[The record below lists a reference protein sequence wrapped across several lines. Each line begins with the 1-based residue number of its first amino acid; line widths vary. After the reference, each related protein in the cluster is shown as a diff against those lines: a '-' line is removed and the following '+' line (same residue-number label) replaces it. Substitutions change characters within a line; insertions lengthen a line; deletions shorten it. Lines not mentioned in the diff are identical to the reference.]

1 MIFTSA
7 ACQVYC
13 IEDRGLLQRLFR
25 SDAEASDASAAADE
39 LRYGCRYTVAWPSV
53 ALVDLSPPLLV
64 LDGLTSATNLG
75 QPLGSLGV

>member
-25 SDAEASDASAAADE
+25 SEASADAAADE

-75 QPLGSLGV
+75 QPLGV